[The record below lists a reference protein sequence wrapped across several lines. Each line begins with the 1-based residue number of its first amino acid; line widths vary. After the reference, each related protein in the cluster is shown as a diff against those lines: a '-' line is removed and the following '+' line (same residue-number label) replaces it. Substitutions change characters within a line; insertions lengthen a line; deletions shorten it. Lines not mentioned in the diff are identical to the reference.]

1 MVIVHKATEPPFSG
15 KYDKYWKKGT
25 YICKRCNSPLYQS
38 KDKFDSGCG
47 WPSFDNEISGAIKQ
61 VLDSDKIRNEVQCVN
76 CGAHLGH
83 VFTGEGLT
91 EKNVR
96 HCVNSISL
104 NFESLEEE
112 QRIEKA
118 IFAGGCFW
126 GLEHYL
132 QRVKGVLSTSTG
144 YIGGH
149 KNYPTY
155 EEVCSNRTG
164 HAEAVEIIFDPQVIT
179 YEEMV
184 KLFFEIHDPTQ
195 INRQGPD
202 IGMQY
207 RSEIFFLNDKQ
218 KVTIQKLI
226 KRLEDKGYRIVTKV
240 TKATKFWTAEKYHQD
255 YYDKTNNNSYCHA
268 YTKRF

>member
-1 MVIVHKATEPPFSG
+1 
-15 KYDKYWKKGT
+15 
-25 YICKRCNSPLYQS
+25 
-38 KDKFDSGCG
+38 
-47 WPSFDNEISGAIKQ
+47 
-61 VLDSDKIRNEVQCVN
+61 
-76 CGAHLGH
+76 
-83 VFTGEGLT
+83 
-91 EKNVR
+91 
-96 HCVNSISL
+96 
-104 NFESLEEE
+104 
-112 QRIEKA
+112 
-118 IFAGGCFW
+118 
-126 GLEHYL
+126 
-132 QRVKGVLSTSTG
+132 
-144 YIGGH
+144 
-149 KNYPTY
+149 
-155 EEVCSNRTG
+155 
-164 HAEAVEIIFDPQVIT
+164 VIT

-240 TKATKFWTAEKYHQD
+240 TKATKFWIAEKYHQD